1 MKRENQIGKEATM
14 FYFFYGNQSLLELEL
29 KKRREEYSQKN
40 YIIHSFDFSNQ
51 EEEIF
56 LQELSMNSM
65 FAETKCFL
73 VKRVEHFKGN
83 QLSNLLKGMSL
94 FDLSKKEIFFFY
106 AEKEIGKTVE
116 KELTKLGTEITI
128 FTEEEQEKN
137 LKHYLEK
144 KLSLS
149 SYDAEKL
156 LEMLGK
162 NFHKIEQESNKIL
175 QFLDG
180 ESFSFEKVF
189 PILSIEKEYNIFSI
203 IDQFLEQ
210 ESPQILLEYLQQNK
224 NDISVILY
232 NLAESVFLIAKI
244 SSLIEQDQ
252 IDDRVS
258 YTNFKTSFSK
268 IQQYFRGKGNRS
280 LHPYP
285 VYLKIK
291 IAKKHPIS
299 FWLKKLNEILLCE
312 YQFKSG
318 FMDIQMSI
326 EQFILGFYPFSLSIP
341 QDK

>member
-1 MKRENQIGKEATM
+1 M

-29 KKRREEYSQKN
+29 QKRKKECSERN
-40 YIIHSFDFSNQ
+40 DVIHSFDFSNQ
-51 EEEIF
+51 EEEAF

-65 FAETKCFL
+65 FTESKCFF
-73 VKRVEHFKGN
+73 VKRVEALKGI
-83 QLSNLLKGMSL
+83 QLANILKGMAL
-94 FDLSKKEIFFFY
+94 FDISQKEIFFFY

-137 LKHYLEK
+137 LKHYLEE

-232 NLAESVFLIAKI
+232 NLAESLLLITKI

-268 IQQYFRGKGNRS
+268 IQQYFRGKGNRI

-318 FMDIQMSI
+318 FIDIQSSI
-326 EQFILGFYPFSLSIP
+326 EHFILGFYPSFSNIP